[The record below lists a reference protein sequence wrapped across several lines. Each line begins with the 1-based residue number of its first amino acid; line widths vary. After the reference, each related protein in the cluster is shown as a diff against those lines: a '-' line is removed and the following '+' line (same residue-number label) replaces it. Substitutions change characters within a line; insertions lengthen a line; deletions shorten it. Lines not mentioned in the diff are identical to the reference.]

1 MSGGRPPKA
10 SNPMKTRRSLLAL
23 GTAALLLSA
32 TSLIAGPGPEYWARM
47 NQKPASQPAISQT
60 KASTETK
67 AQAAAKPA
75 AETNAGCTACQS
87 GAKKS

>member
-1 MSGGRPPKA
+1 
-10 SNPMKTRRSLLAL
+10 MKTRRSLLTL
-23 GTAALLLSA
+23 GAATLLLS

-47 NQKPASQPAISQT
+47 NQKPASQPASSQT
-60 KASTETK
+60 KNSTETK

>member
-1 MSGGRPPKA
+1 MNTPSISKFAAA
-10 SNPMKTRRSLLAL
+10 SLGLLFS
-23 GTAALLLSA
+23 ALLTTTA
-32 TSLIAGPGPEYWARM
+32 VAGPGPEYWARM

-87 GAKKS
+87 GATKS